1 MNRHLRSTL
10 LCLLTLAVLA
20 GAARYVAS
28 GVPDRPPIVA
38 TIDIERLFGSLDML
52 STEEARVDEVAAG
65 FDGQLGDL
73 RGQIEELQ
81 AELENFEEGGEA
93 WLGINRRVEQTISEY
108 RAIEQFG
115 QLKVE
120 AERSKAMR
128 SVYEA
133 MKAEIATFAASQTP
147 PIDYVLIDDT
157 IPALEPST
165 ADAMQKQISARRMIY
180 STGSFDITD
189 LIIARM
195 NGKAG

>member
-38 TIDIERLFGSLDML
+38 TIDIERLFGSLDLL

-115 QLKVE
+115 QEVVPVRLDEGGLQVE
-120 AERSKAMR
+120 RHGLRVRPGFHLLPDFCVPGLTVACAGREG
-128 SVYEA
+128 
-133 MKAEIATFAASQTP
+133 
-147 PIDYVLIDDT
+147 L
-157 IPALEPST
+157 
-165 ADAMQKQISARRMIY
+165 
-180 STGSFDITD
+180 
-189 LIIARM
+189 
-195 NGKAG
+195 NGGCRGHRLGQLLLHLGKDGIELCELLLHGFVEQNKGG